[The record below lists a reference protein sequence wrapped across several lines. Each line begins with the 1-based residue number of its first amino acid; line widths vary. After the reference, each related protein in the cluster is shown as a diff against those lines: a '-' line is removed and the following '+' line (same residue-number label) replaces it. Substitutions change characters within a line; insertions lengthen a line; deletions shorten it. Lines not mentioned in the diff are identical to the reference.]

1 MSNQHTNF
9 LQGGLHQVV
18 RRRLVREQIPKWGSS
33 IIIFFA
39 VLLFAMNASAQQVGE
54 IVGKVSG
61 SDGMPLE
68 NVAIEAKGDVLP
80 KPRSSVSKANGN
92 YRLQLLPP
100 GSYQVTFTAPS
111 GETRSVNVAVNLDQK
126 TPLNIQMGSADVE
139 KILVYGSK
147 LTTSTNAALG
157 NSLSADT
164 LAQLPMAVEYS
175 SLIRMMP
182 GVQVTSDSVRGPS
195 AGSSGQDNGYKFDGA
210 NLSVPLF
217 GILASSPSTHDVAYV
232 SVERG
237 GARAVGFNRNAGVTL
252 NTESKSGTD
261 KWKGDI
267 TYRTQKGSWQADD
280 KDGLS
285 TEDDI
290 GFITAGIG
298 GPLIDEQLYFYG
310 SYYTRDDAKESGTNA
325 RGQLPDITNE
335 REEYFGKFT
344 WTPTADILINASYR
358 NSEVTTA
365 NQSIGLNDTVS
376 TAEDGVD
383 DFEVLVIDGSWL
395 INDDTT
401 FNMSYAETTQ
411 SAGSFPVNDLGFRG
425 QSGGSLNV
433 NDLASQG
440 YFSVP
445 SLETQTAANAEEQAL
460 LDAYNAGAT
469 PLIAAFGINGEA
481 LGGVGAASTVNDNR
495 YLGKTFEM
503 SLDHVFDTDTVT
515 HELHIGYQQEE
526 GSEELFRVSNG
537 WGVISYWGGLDRE
550 EGGLVAPSG
559 DPIPVATAYRA
570 RVQTRGFD
578 AGGLT
583 GPLISATES
592 KTIAVNDTIYW
603 QDWIFDLGF
612 LISEDKLIGQGL
624 RPADT
629 SSGYEEARGNTYVMK
644 KVGFSE
650 TFQPRLTA
658 TWEYSN
664 TASGYVSF
672 ARYNPAVSS
681 LARAASWDRNTGGS
695 TTDVYFDEDG
705 NFLDSQTNV
714 SSTGKLFAEGLNP
727 RTMQELIVG
736 HQMEWKDNWTIRNHL
751 RYRRSW
757 NYWEDTNNNSRIVY
771 DAADYQDRVS
781 GFADSYP
788 DLVAAANAGQF
799 DSPDPKQLYIPVN
812 NLIGEGTYVIAQLD
826 GAYTKYLE
834 ASAEVDY
841 QSDNFFSTTS
851 VVWSRYTGNFD
862 QDGTTRFNND
872 QGTFIGSS
880 NIADSWYGQ
889 LWGSFTDGKMRA
901 DRTWQVKS
909 FGAYQL
915 PWDASLGYLAYWQS
929 GHTWAHQWASTYY
942 LEERGSRRTPSH
954 FQVDLNYTQ
963 DFDFYD
969 DYSLQLRL
977 DVFNVFDKQ
986 TGYNPE
992 PRYNSDALGE
1002 YRSFENPRRIQATV
1016 SLKFF

>member
-1 MSNQHTNF
+1 MTAVMY
-9 LQGGLHQVV
+9 LQKTKAGRTLK
-18 RRRLVREQIPKWGSS
+18 LCSFS
-33 IIIFFA
+33 
-39 VLLFAMNASAQQVGE
+39 VLLLTLLLCAMNVSAQQVGE
-54 IVGKVSG
+54 IIGKVTG
-61 SDGMPLE
+61 PDGAPLD
-68 NVAIEAKGDVLP
+68 NVSIQAKGDVLP
-80 KPRSSVSKANGN
+80 KPRTATSKANGS

-100 GSYQVTFTAPS
+100 GNYDVTFTAAS
-111 GETRSVNVAVNLDQK
+111 GETQTVSVAVLLEQK
-126 TPLNIQMGSADVE
+126 TPLNMQLGADDPERIV
-139 KILVYGSK
+139 VYGSK

-157 NSLSADT
+157 NALSADT

-175 SLIRMMP
+175 SLIRLMP

-195 AGSSGQDNGYKFDGA
+195 AGASGQDNGYKFDGA

-217 GILASSPSTHDVAYV
+217 GILASSPSTHDIAHV

-261 KWKGDI
+261 EWKGDV
-267 TYRTQKGSWQADD
+267 TYRVQKGSWQAEDQ
-280 KDGLS
+280 DGLK

-290 GFITAGIG
+290 GFVTAGVG
-298 GPLIDEQLYFYG
+298 GPIIPEQLYFYG
-310 SYYTRDDAKESGTNA
+310 SYYTRDDSKESGSNS

-344 WTPTADILINASYR
+344 WTPTEDILINASYR
-358 NSEVTTA
+358 NSEVTSA
-365 NQSIGLNDTVS
+365 NQDIEDDNPAS
-376 TAEDGVD
+376 TAVDGIEE
-383 DFEVLVIDGSWL
+383 FEVFVFDGSWL
-395 INDDTT
+395 INDDTSL
-401 FNMSYAETTQ
+401 NISYADTTQ
-411 SAGSFPVNDLGFRG
+411 STGSFPVTNLGFRG
-425 QSGGSLNV
+425 QAGESLNV
-433 NDLASQG
+433 SDLASQG
-440 YFSVP
+440 YFAVP
-445 SLETQTAANAEEQAL
+445 SLETQVATTPEEQAL
-460 LDAYNAGAT
+460 LDTYNAGAAA
-469 PLIAAFGINGEA
+469 LIAAYGVNGQA
-481 LGGVGAASTVNDNR
+481 LGSVGAAGTVNDNR
-495 YLGKTFEM
+495 YLGNTFEI
-503 SLDHVFDTDTVT
+503 SLDHVIDTDTMT
-515 HELHIGYQQEE
+515 HEIHIGYQEEE

-537 WGVISYWGGLDRE
+537 WGTIAYWGGLDNE
-550 EGGLVAPSG
+550 EGVIAAPNG
-559 DPIPVATAYRA
+559 DPVPVDTVYRA
-570 RVQTRGFD
+570 TVQTRGFD

-583 GPLISATES
+583 GPLVSSSKS

-603 QDWIFDLGF
+603 DDFIFDVGF
-612 LISEDKLIGQGL
+612 LLSQDELIGQGL
-624 RPADT
+624 RSADT

-658 TWEYSN
+658 TWEYSD

-695 TTDVYFDEDG
+695 TTYAYFDGAG
-705 NFLDSQTNV
+705 NYLDSQTNV
-714 SSTGKLFAEGLNP
+714 SSTGKLFADDLSP
-727 RTMQELIVG
+727 RTMQEFIIG
-736 HQMEWKDNWTIRNHL
+736 HQMQWNNNWTIRNHV

-771 DAADYQDRVS
+771 DAEDYQGRVAGLAELYPNLVDR
-781 GFADSYP
+781 
-788 DLVAAANAGQF
+788 ANAGQF
-799 DSPDPKQLYIPVN
+799 GSPGPSELYIPVN
-812 NLIGEGTYVIAQLD
+812 NLIGEGTYVIAQLA
-826 GAYTKYLE
+826 GAYTKYYE
-834 ASAEVDY
+834 ASTEIDFK
-841 QSDNFFSTTS
+841 SENFFSTTS
-851 VVWSRYTGNFD
+851 VVWSHYYGNFD
-862 QDGTTRFNND
+862 QDGTTRFDND

-909 FGAYQL
+909 YGAYQL

-942 LEERGSRRTPSH
+942 LEPRGSRRTPSH
-954 FQVDLNYTQ
+954 WQLDVNYTQ
-963 DFDFYD
+963 DFEFLN

-992 PRYNSDALGE
+992 PRYSNEDLGE
-1002 YRSFENPRRIQATV
+1002 YRSYENPRRIQATV